1 MRKKNSGCSK
11 QRRWSLLLS
20 KNRKFMIAC
29 ACVTLCLAFAT
40 LAGPWSPSPST
51 RMRSSFFSPPPPVPS
66 PGSPS
71 KEYIYAG
78 GRLIATEEPNPPNPL
93 VAPTSVVATG
103 VAITQIN
110 LSWSAAPNAH
120 HYVVERASQMNNFS
134 VVNNNVSGTTYN
146 DGTAVSGNAY
156 LYRVRSA
163 DASGNV
169 SPQSN
174 IDLATTIM
182 FADDPLQPQTLIRAN
197 HIVPLRQ
204 AINAVRHLTPTLSD
218 YNWQQSSATLVG
230 APIKANDIDEMRLA
244 LDEAMNILSLQAGG
258 YTPAS
263 LAGQLIQTGPITQLR
278 DRVK

>member
-1 MRKKNSGCSK
+1 
-11 QRRWSLLLS
+11 
-20 KNRKFMIAC
+20 
-29 ACVTLCLAFAT
+29 
-40 LAGPWSPSPST
+40 
-51 RMRSSFFSPPPPVPS
+51 MRSAFFSPQPIPS
-66 PGSPS
+66 PSPS

-78 GRLIATEEPNPPNPL
+78 SRLIATEEPNPVVL

-120 HYVVERASQMNNFS
+120 HYVVERASQMNSFT
-134 VVNNNVSGTTYN
+134 VVNANVSGTTFN
-146 DGTAVSGNAY
+146 DATAVSGNAY

-163 DASGNV
+163 DANGNT

-174 IDLATTIM
+174 VDLATTIM
-182 FADDPLQPQTLIRAN
+182 FSDDPLQSQTPVQADHIRQ
-197 HIVPLRQ
+197 LRT
-204 AINAVRHLTPTLSD
+204 AINAVRHLTPTLQD
-218 YNWQQSSATLVG
+218 YNWQQPSATLVG
-230 APIKANDIDEMRLA
+230 APIKANDIDELRLA
-244 LDEAMNILSLQAGG
+244 LDDAMNILGLQAGG